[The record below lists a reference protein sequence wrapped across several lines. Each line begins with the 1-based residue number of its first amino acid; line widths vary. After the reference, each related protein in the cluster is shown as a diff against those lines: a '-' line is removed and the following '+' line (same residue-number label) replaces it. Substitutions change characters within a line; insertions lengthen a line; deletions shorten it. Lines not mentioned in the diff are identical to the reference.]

1 MLMMYLVVEHHK
13 NAKRCD
19 IFYNTLCGCH
29 HIIHTVFPS
38 TIQKSRGG
46 ELNLYWSFLLMDG

>member
-13 NAKRCD
+13 NAKRCN

-46 ELNLYWSFLLMDG
+46 ELNLY